1 MSTTIYKI
9 KSGDTLSSIAKTY
22 GTTVSALQQANGI
35 QNPNLIYAGSTL
47 KIPGSASSAKT
58 SSGSTSSGK
67 TASSGTA
74 NGAKTTAAAAAQP
87 VYTQSTASQK
97 AQEALSRLE
106 QNSPQGYE
114 SEYSGQIQSLLQA
127 VLNREDFSYD
137 VSADPLYRQAK
148 EQAVSLGSRAM
159 RDTMGQA
166 AALTGGYGSSWA
178 QTAGQQSYQEALA
191 ELEDVVPQ
199 LYEMAYRRYQ
209 DQEDTLKSN
218 LSLLQA
224 LDEVGYDRYRD
235 TVGDYQKDR
244 TYYADRADQL
254 YGRDWDSYQSA
265 LSAWQKDRDF
275 AYQKEK
281 DERDFAY
288 QKEQDAQSQANWE
301 KQYALSAQKA
311 LASKTASSS
320 SSSRSS
326 KSSSSSRSSKSS
338 SSGTQKK
345 KSAAVPRIADSYY
358 ATLIQA
364 RAQGATAQDI
374 ASIIVHF
381 KGLTAE
387 QKTYLAQRQGVEN
400 LYKRMK

>member
-1 MSTTIYKI
+1 M
-9 KSGDTLSSIAKTY
+9 
-22 GTTVSALQQANGI
+22 
-35 QNPNLIYAGSTL
+35 
-47 KIPGSASSAKT
+47 
-58 SSGSTSSGK
+58 
-67 TASSGTA
+67 
-74 NGAKTTAAAAAQP
+74 
-87 VYTQSTASQK
+87 
-97 AQEALSRLE
+97 
-106 QNSPQGYE
+106 
-114 SEYSGQIQSLLQA
+114 
-127 VLNREDFSYD
+127 LNREDFSYD
-137 VSADPLYRQAK
+137 VSADPLYRQAR

-178 QTAGQQSYQEALA
+178 QTTGQQSYQEALA
-191 ELEDVVPQ
+191 ELEEVVPQ

-209 DQEDTLKSN
+209 DQGDTLKSN

-254 YGRDWDSYQSA
+254 YSRDWDSYQSA

-320 SSSRSS
+320 SSRSS

-345 KSAAVPRIADSYY
+345 TAAAVPRIADSYY

>member
-9 KSGDTLSSIAKTY
+9 KSGDTLSSIAKAY

-35 QNPNLIYAGSTL
+35 QNPNRIYAGSTL

-58 SSGSTSSGK
+58 SSGSLSSGK
-67 TASSGTA
+67 TASSGTV

-87 VYTQSTASQK
+87 VYTPSTASQK

-137 VSADPLYRQAK
+137 VSADPLYRQAR

-191 ELEDVVPQ
+191 ELEEVVPQ

-209 DQEDTLKSN
+209 DQGDTLKSN

-254 YGRDWDSYQSA
+254 YSRDWDSYQSA

-301 KQYALSAQKA
+301 KQYALSVQKA
-311 LASKTASSS
+311 LASKTASS

-345 KSAAVPRIADSYY
+345 TAAAVPRIADSYY

-364 RAQGATAQDI
+364 RAQGATARDI

-400 LYKRMK
+400 LYRQMG

>member
-1 MSTTIYKI
+1 M
-9 KSGDTLSSIAKTY
+9 
-22 GTTVSALQQANGI
+22 
-35 QNPNLIYAGSTL
+35 
-47 KIPGSASSAKT
+47 
-58 SSGSTSSGK
+58 
-67 TASSGTA
+67 
-74 NGAKTTAAAAAQP
+74 
-87 VYTQSTASQK
+87 
-97 AQEALSRLE
+97 
-106 QNSPQGYE
+106 
-114 SEYSGQIQSLLQA
+114 
-127 VLNREDFSYD
+127 LNREDFSYD
-137 VSADPLYRQAK
+137 VSADPLYRQAR

-191 ELEDVVPQ
+191 ELEEVVPQ

-209 DQEDTLKSN
+209 DQGDTLKSN

-254 YGRDWDSYQSA
+254 YSRDWDSYQSA

-301 KQYALSAQKA
+301 KQYALSVQKA
-311 LASKTASSS
+311 LASKTASS

-345 KSAAVPRIADSYY
+345 TAAAGPRIADSYY

-400 LYKRMK
+400 LYRQMG

>member
-1 MSTTIYKI
+1 MSTTVYKI

-47 KIPGSASSAKT
+47 KIPGSASSGKT
-58 SSGSTSSGK
+58 VSGK
-67 TASSGTA
+67 SSTA
-74 NGAKTTAAAAAQP
+74 NGAKTTAAAATQP

-209 DQEDTLKSN
+209 DQGDTLKSN

-275 AYQKEK
+275 TYQKEK

-301 KQYALSAQKA
+301 KQYALSVQKA
-311 LASKTASSS
+311 LASKAA
-320 SSSRSS
+320 
-326 KSSSSSRSSKSS
+326 SSSSSRSSKSS
-338 SSGTQKK
+338 SSGTGTKT
-345 KSAAVPRIADSYY
+345 AAPVPRIADSYY

-400 LYKRMK
+400 LYRQMK

>member
-1 MSTTIYKI
+1 MT
-9 KSGDTLSSIAKTY
+9 
-22 GTTVSALQQANGI
+22 GTGI
-35 QNPNLIYAGSTL
+35 P
-47 KIPGSASSAKT
+47 
-58 SSGSTSSGK
+58 
-67 TASSGTA
+67 
-74 NGAKTTAAAAAQP
+74 
-87 VYTQSTASQK
+87 
-97 AQEALSRLE
+97 
-106 QNSPQGYE
+106 
-114 SEYSGQIQSLLQA
+114 
-127 VLNREDFSYD
+127 
-137 VSADPLYRQAK
+137 
-148 EQAVSLGSRAM
+148 
-159 RDTMGQA
+159 
-166 AALTGGYGSSWA
+166 W
-178 QTAGQQSYQEALA
+178 
-191 ELEDVVPQ
+191 
-199 LYEMAYRRYQ
+199 
-209 DQEDTLKSN
+209 
-218 LSLLQA
+218 
-224 LDEVGYDRYRD
+224 
-235 TVGDYQKDR
+235 GDYQKDR

-254 YGRDWDSYQSA
+254 YSRDWDSYQSA

-301 KQYALSAQKA
+301 KQYALSVQKA

-345 KSAAVPRIADSYY
+345 TAAAVPRIADSYY

>member
-1 MSTTIYKI
+1 MSTTVYKI
-9 KSGDTLSSIAKTY
+9 KSGDTLSSIAKAY

-35 QNPNLIYAGSTL
+35 QNPNRIYAGSTL

-58 SSGSTSSGK
+58 SSGSLSSGK
-67 TASSGTA
+67 TASSGTV
-74 NGAKTTAAAAAQP
+74 NGAKTTASNAAQP
-87 VYTQSTASQK
+87 VYTPSTASQK

-137 VSADPLYRQAK
+137 VSADPLYRQAR

-178 QTAGQQSYQEALA
+178 QTTGQQSYQEALA
-191 ELEDVVPQ
+191 ELEEVVPQ

-209 DQEDTLKSN
+209 DQGDTLKSN

-254 YGRDWDSYQSA
+254 YSRDWDSYQSA

-320 SSSRSS
+320 SSRSS

-345 KSAAVPRIADSYY
+345 TAAAVPRIADSYY

>member
-1 MSTTIYKI
+1 MSTTVYKI
-9 KSGDTLSSIAKTY
+9 KSGDTLSSIAKAY

-35 QNPNLIYAGSTL
+35 QNPNRIYAGSTL

-58 SSGSTSSGK
+58 SSGK
-67 TASSGTA
+67 TASSGTV

-87 VYTQSTASQK
+87 VYTPSTASQK

-137 VSADPLYRQAK
+137 VSADPLYRQARK
-148 EQAVSLGSRAM
+148 QAVSLGSRAM

-178 QTAGQQSYQEALA
+178 QTTGQQSYQEALA
-191 ELEDVVPQ
+191 ELEEVVPQ

-209 DQEDTLKSN
+209 DQGDTLKSN

-254 YGRDWDSYQSA
+254 YSRDWDSYQSA

-320 SSSRSS
+320 SSRSS

-345 KSAAVPRIADSYY
+345 TAAAVPRIADSYY

-400 LYKRMK
+400 LYRQMG

>member
-9 KSGDTLSSIAKTY
+9 KSGDTLSSIAKAY

-35 QNPNLIYAGSTL
+35 QNPNRIYAGSTL

-58 SSGSTSSGK
+58 SSGK
-67 TASSGTA
+67 TASSGTV
-74 NGAKTTAAAAAQP
+74 NGAKTTASNAAQP
-87 VYTQSTASQK
+87 VYTPSTASQK
-97 AQEALSRLE
+97 AQEALSQLE

-137 VSADPLYRQAK
+137 VSADPLYRQAR

-178 QTAGQQSYQEALA
+178 QTTGQQSYQEALA
-191 ELEDVVPQ
+191 ELEEVVPQ

-209 DQEDTLKSN
+209 DQGDTLKSN

-254 YGRDWDSYQSA
+254 YSRDWDSYQSA

-275 AYQKEK
+275 AYQKE
-281 DERDFAY
+281 
-288 QKEQDAQSQANWE
+288 QDAQSQANWE
-301 KQYALSAQKA
+301 KQYALSVQKA

-326 KSSSSSRSSKSS
+326 KSSSS
-338 SSGTQKK
+338 GTQKK
-345 KSAAVPRIADSYY
+345 TAAAVPRIADSYY

-381 KGLTAE
+381 KGLTAQ

>member
-1 MSTTIYKI
+1 M
-9 KSGDTLSSIAKTY
+9 
-22 GTTVSALQQANGI
+22 
-35 QNPNLIYAGSTL
+35 
-47 KIPGSASSAKT
+47 
-58 SSGSTSSGK
+58 
-67 TASSGTA
+67 
-74 NGAKTTAAAAAQP
+74 
-87 VYTQSTASQK
+87 YTPSTASQK
-97 AQEALSRLE
+97 AQEALSQLE

-137 VSADPLYRQAK
+137 VSADPLYRQAR

-191 ELEDVVPQ
+191 ELEEVVPQ

-209 DQEDTLKSN
+209 DQGDTLKSN

-254 YGRDWDSYQSA
+254 YSRDWDSYQSA

-301 KQYALSAQKA
+301 KQYALSVQKA

-326 KSSSSSRSSKSS
+326 KSSSS
-338 SSGTQKK
+338 GTQKK
-345 KSAAVPRIADSYY
+345 TAAAVPRIADSYY

-381 KGLTAE
+381 KGLTAQ

>member
-9 KSGDTLSSIAKTY
+9 KSGDTLSSIAKAY

-35 QNPNLIYAGSTL
+35 QNPNRIYAGSTL

-58 SSGSTSSGK
+58 SSGK
-67 TASSGTA
+67 TASSGTV

-97 AQEALSRLE
+97 AQEALSQLE

-209 DQEDTLKSN
+209 DQGDTLKSN

-275 AYQKEK
+275 TYQKEK

-301 KQYALSAQKA
+301 KQYALSVQKA
-311 LASKTASSS
+311 LASKAAASS

-345 KSAAVPRIADSYY
+345 TSAAVPRIADSYY

-381 KGLTAE
+381 KGLTAQ

-400 LYKRMK
+400 LYRQMG